1 MMSYR
6 SSITRTEELLQAS
19 GAQSPEAARD
29 LLAANFEVSP
39 YDNIEELRQIGE
51 RKAAAE
57 GVAYQLDQERKI
69 VLSRISNEIALAH
82 SKESISE
89 AKLDRMAR
97 ADARYENHI
106 RRLSVAIENRER
118 ARSDYWAVKSLLEW
132 DRASVA
138 HLNSI
143 TRLDSPI

>member
-1 MMSYR
+1 M
-6 SSITRTEELLQAS
+6 TRTEELLQAS

-29 LLAANFEVSP
+29 LLSANFEVSP
-39 YDNIEELRQIGE
+39 YDHIEELRQIGE

-57 GVAYQLDQERKI
+57 GVAYQLDKERKI

-138 HLNSI
+138 LLNSL

>member
-1 MMSYR
+1 MSYR
-6 SSITRTEELLQAS
+6 SRTDEILQAS

-29 LLAANFEVSP
+29 LLSANFEVSP
-39 YDNIEELRQIGE
+39 YDHIEELRQIGE

-57 GVAYQLDQERKI
+57 GVAYQLDKERKI

-138 HLNSI
+138 HLNSL
-143 TRLDSPI
+143 TRLDNPI